1 MPCPSDAS
9 HGVGKKK
16 ARKTGLFSRSAPLLE
31 WLDVD
36 RLRTFGAAG
45 ALERHLLVFLQALEA
60 AALDRREVRE
70 KILPAVIR
78 SDEPETLGVVEPL
91 YRACTHVTGLPK
103 KIVKKRRLPAC
114 GSFKEREGRLSTARA
129 LQRTSDST
137 AWRILQGDLYRAV
150 ATESSRF
157 DRGDRGAVNRPG
169 L

>member
-1 MPCPSDAS
+1 MAAEAHDDAAS
-9 HGVGKKK
+9 LRERPVQEPGVSGPEAPVRNRKRRDALRDRSRQKHARRGISEAEDIGARSPACRALRTRAMASAKKK
-16 ARKTGLFSRSAPLLE
+16 PGKPGFFSRSAPLLE

-45 ALERHLLVFLQALEA
+45 ALERHLLVFLQALDA

-103 KIVKKRRLPAC
+103 K
-114 GSFKEREGRLSTARA
+114 
-129 LQRTSDST
+129 
-137 AWRILQGDLYRAV
+137 
-150 ATESSRF
+150 
-157 DRGDRGAVNRPG
+157 
-169 L
+169 